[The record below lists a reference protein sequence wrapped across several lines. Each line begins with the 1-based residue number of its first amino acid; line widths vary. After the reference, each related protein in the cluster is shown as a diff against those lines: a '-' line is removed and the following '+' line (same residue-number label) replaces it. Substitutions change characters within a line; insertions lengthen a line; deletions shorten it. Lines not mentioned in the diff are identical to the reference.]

1 MEQSVKYLG
10 SKREEAKQHYVVKCS
25 ERYEEIM
32 QQYCGFVCTNIYPRT
47 QQVLK
52 FLIGLSQVSD
62 GLIGMVRIL
71 RLSKAL

>member
-10 SKREEAKQHYVVKCS
+10 SNREEAKQSYVAQCS

-32 QQYCGFVCTNIYPRT
+32 RQYYGFVCTIKSEDMT
-47 QQVLK
+47 KLLK

-71 RLSKAL
+71 RLKAL